1 MDQLSK
7 SFIFFLH
14 GRPYQNGRMR
24 TYYLAAYL
32 IVGEKTG
39 WPKPFDMERSKT
51 IKGVLNSLQL
61 THGGF
66 ATAYR
71 IEDGKVLNTD

>member
-1 MDQLSK
+1 
-7 SFIFFLH
+7 
-14 GRPYQNGRMR
+14 
-24 TYYLAAYL
+24 L